1 MYRHIVFRRR
11 MLELSSR
18 RSVRRIP
25 NGIINQEPM
34 LLFFQKQYSVG
45 PERNSPQGSTSA
57 GNPPN
62 SGSYFPKLVVAGAAL
77 SAVVFGVYQLNQK
90 PIEDGNNFPESAKIR
105 EAKSIKHQSTT
116 PSIHEST
123 LSSLKVDGLEKNIE
137 PHSLLVELDNINEN
151 GGESQESTISS
162 IQDSTI
168 SSLKVDGPE
177 NLEPHSLLVELDNIN
192 ENGGESQES
201 TISNL
206 KVDGAEK
213 NLEPHSLV
221 ADQDNINETG
231 GESQESTIS
240 SIQDS
245 TTSSLKVDGAEKNLE
260 PYSLLDEPDNIN
272 ENGGKSTFQ
281 VNVKDQMEPEES
293 SERAKDGELP
303 SNSQDNLISQNA
315 VSLSDTASD
324 ESLNMKGQ
332 EGKNILEKNETSD
345 TTLILSHDSAI
356 QEEKVV
362 KSIPTEEQD
371 VGSLGEDKPS
381 VLLDAY
387 HLRDGDE
394 VPIST
399 QLNTYKDLLGG
410 NEDSGDIYVSKDGKL
425 VLDFLEAIH
434 AAEKR
439 QEELDTHIFA
449 EQKRK
454 MKDKYEKEL
463 KDTRARELMYAEE
476 AAILDKELRKER
488 LKTASALKSLE
499 EELND
504 KLKMKLEQ
512 KEAEAES
519 NLKRVQELAKAE
531 LAAALASEKSSQLEK
546 MEEANL
552 NINAL
557 CMAFYARSEE
567 ARQSHSL
574 HKLALGALALEDA
587 LSKGLPILNEI
598 EALHTY
604 LKDMNKEPLL
614 DLVLS
619 SLPSETQNCGTD
631 TLLQLRH
638 KFETLKG
645 TLRHYSLIPPA
656 GGGIITHS
664 LAHIASSLKVKEVGD
679 GIESVINKVE
689 RFLEEGKLPEAADAL
704 ENGVEGIQVEDIK
717 DWVKRARNRAITE
730 QALTLLQAYAASISL
745 T

>member
-201 TISNL
+201 TIS
-206 KVDGAEK
+206 
-213 NLEPHSLV
+213 
-221 ADQDNINETG
+221 
-231 GESQESTIS
+231 

-362 KSIPTEEQD
+362 KSIPTEEQAAKDSPMD